1 MTPSPYDFVPGF
13 DPTGQSSITFAQL
26 FQMVQQAVPNTD
38 RGIILYG
45 NSSPDLTGLDR
56 LTRYIWIDTSDDHYS
71 IKSYMPDHPSGPG
84 WYSGALSAGSILT
97 AQIGDGQVTLPK
109 LSISGGSALQIARI
123 NAGGTAWEF
132 IDTPASPSDPDEGM
146 TFGQEY
152 MYYFQSRITAGYNP
166 KITFSGDSTTEG
178 AGLSDTQNRLDQD
191 FLSSYLRMFKGCTVV
206 NAGHSAKTIHDWLI
220 SYYATDL
227 AGTPDLY
234 IVRWGLNPNL
244 VSDFETDLRAGLT
257 AIRASK
263 TAAQMSILLMVPN
276 CANDLAHSRTNTYV
290 DTLTAIIRRAARD
303 FQCGFIDTVDIF
315 RKAYDV
321 PGMMNYSDSLYVH
334 PGDQFNLMIGSKIM
348 DFVIGSNIPRH
359 YGHTYV
365 VNPDSTTQTKTASSA
380 PNTFY
385 GAIQLHR
392 ATIANGWPLDGNVF
406 TFKQSDG
413 VVIQHN
419 YDWANGRGDCY
430 IRMGSG
436 AVWKNWLM
444 GSYTNPPLATSVPP
458 TNAALPNTYSKGI
471 SQFVV
476 LASDS
481 WPGDGHVT
489 MFYQWDG
496 NAFQIFNK
504 SDGSK
509 IAFRCF
515 KTAAAAWTDWYP
527 LAYMISTGIPT
538 ITAGAS
544 GVIGTGGSPS
554 ATLNAGTEQA
564 GKLTVVTGSSGTGA
578 GVLATITA
586 AVAGSYALGC
596 YPTLTPGN
604 AATAAEMTKFY
615 ISTADNDK
623 FVISVASALT
633 TSTTY
638 VLYFSTGSFVN
649 RVY

>member
-13 DPTGQSSITFAQL
+13 DPTGQSSVTFAQL
-26 FQMVQQAVPNTD
+26 FQMVQQAVPNAD

-56 LTRYIWIDTSDDHYS
+56 LTRYIWIDTSDTHYS

-84 WYSGALSAGSILT
+84 WYSGALSVSSILT
-97 AQIGDGQVTLPK
+97 AQIADNQVTLAK
-109 LSISGGSALQIARI
+109 LSTSGGSALQIARI
-123 NAGGTAWEF
+123 NASGTAWEF

-146 TFGQEY
+146 TFGKEY
-152 MYYFQSRITAGYNP
+152 MWYFQSRITGGYNP
-166 KITFSGDSTTEG
+166 KVTFSGDSTTEG
-178 AGLSDTQNRLDQD
+178 AGLADTQNRLDQD

-206 NAGHSAKTIHDWLI
+206 NAGHSGDTIHEWLI

-276 CANDLAHSRTNTYV
+276 CANDIAGGRTNTYV
-290 DTLTAIIRRAARD
+290 DTLTAIVRRAARD
-303 FQCGFIDTVDIF
+303 FQCGFIDTVDMF

-334 PGDQFNLMIGSKIM
+334 PADNFNLMIGSEIM
-348 DFVIGSNIPRH
+348 DFVVGSNIPRH
-359 YGHTYV
+359 YGHCYIT
-365 VNPDSTTQTKTASSA
+365 NPESTVQVKAASAA

-392 ATIANGWPLDGNVF
+392 ATVADGWPLEGNVF

-413 VVIQHN
+413 IVIQHN
-419 YDWANGRGDCY
+419 YAWSGSRGEAYSRMGIGATWYPWANLNM
-430 IRMGSG
+430 I
-436 AVWKNWLM
+436 
-444 GSYTNPPLATSVPP
+444 NPPLASITPP
-458 TNAALPNTYSKGI
+458 TNAALPSTYTKGI
-471 SQFVV
+471 SLYPVN
-476 LASDS
+476 LADS
-481 WPGDGHVT
+481 WPGDGHVI
-489 MFYQWDG
+489 MLRQWDG

-504 SDGSK
+504 NDGTK
-509 IAFRCF
+509 IAFRCY
-515 KTAAAAWTDWYP
+515 KTAAAAWTAWYP
-527 LAYMISTGIPT
+527 LAYMISTGALTPSNG
-538 ITAGAS
+538 GAT
-544 GVIGTGGSPS
+544 VIGTGGS
-554 ATLNAGTEQA
+554 ATVSAGTEQA
-564 GKLTVVTGSSGTGA
+564 GKITITTGTGVSA
-578 GVLATITA
+578 SGVLATYTA

-596 YPTLTPGN
+596 YPVLTPAN
-604 AATAAEMTKFY
+604 AATAAEMSKFY

-623 FVISVASALT
+623 FVISVTAALT
-633 TSTTY
+633 SSTTY
-638 VLYFSTGSFVN
+638 AFYFSTGSFVN